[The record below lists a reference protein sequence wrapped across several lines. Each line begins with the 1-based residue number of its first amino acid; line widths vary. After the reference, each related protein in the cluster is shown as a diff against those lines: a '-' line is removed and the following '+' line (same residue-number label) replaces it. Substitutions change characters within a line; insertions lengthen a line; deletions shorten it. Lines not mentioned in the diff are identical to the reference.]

1 MQDSNPVNSKS
12 EENQPVMPQSES
24 RSEMAIVN
32 QIDELVSSFRER
44 ARSYDDASAFPRENF
59 DDLRRLDLVALTADQ
74 ASGGRGLWSEGAFLP
89 YYEILEALAYAD
101 SSTAQLI
108 QVHSHALGYVSRHAD
123 ATQRERYL
131 VPIVQGKLLLA
142 SVGSETAP
150 STTASGVYN
159 SELTPEGDGFRLTCT
174 KHFASLAPDADWL
187 LIWTA
192 VPGDEPYPDRTVTVL
207 VPRDAPEVTLV
218 DEWDVMGMRP
228 TVSWGV
234 RIEGFRVEPEAVI
247 GTPGAWVNR
256 DPRTFTLAFA
266 ANHVGVARAAL
277 DFASEW
283 AHARPYLG
291 ESDLVQAAIGE
302 MASQV
307 FAARS
312 AVFAAGSA
320 WDTGDWRQ
328 AETQSL
334 MAVHL
339 AKNAGLG
346 VTRRAFEICGARA
359 AFRLYPLE
367 TWYRDIRTLTLHVRD
382 DMQMRELGRGI
393 LAGDGAS
400 KAALDTS
407 VIQVRNA

>member
-1 MQDSNPVNSKS
+1 
-12 EENQPVMPQSES
+12 MPQSAS
-24 RSEMAIVN
+24 RSEEAVVAKIE
-32 QIDELVSSFRER
+32 QLVTAFRER
-44 ARSYDDASAFPRENF
+44 ARSYDEASAFPRENF
-59 DDLRRLDLVALTADQ
+59 DDLRRLDLVALTADE
-74 ASGGRGLWSEGAFLP
+74 AAGGRGLWSEGAFLP
-89 YYEILEALAYAD
+89 YYKILEALAYAD
-101 SSTAQLI
+101 SSTGQLI
-108 QVHSHALGYVSRHAD
+108 QVHSHALGYISRHAD
-123 ATQRERYL
+123 AVQRERYL
-131 VPIVQGKLLLA
+131 VPIVQGRQLLA

-150 STTASGVYN
+150 TTTSSGAYS
-159 SELTPEGDGFRLTCT
+159 SELTPDGDGFRLTCT
-174 KHFASLAPDADWL
+174 KHFASLAPNADWL

-192 VPGDEPYPDRTVTVL
+192 VPGTDAYPDRTVTVL
-207 VPRDAPEVTLV
+207 VPRNAPEVTLV

-234 RIEGFRVEPEAVI
+234 RIEDFPVEPEAVI
-247 GTPGAWVNR
+247 GKPGAWVND

-283 AHARPYLG
+283 ARERPYLG
-291 ESDLVQAAIGE
+291 DSDLVQAAIGE
-302 MASQV
+302 MAAQV
-307 FAARS
+307 YAARS

-320 WDTGDWRQ
+320 WDAGDWRQ
-328 AETQSL
+328 AEAQSL

-382 DMQMRELGRGI
+382 DVQMRELGRGI
-393 LAGDGAS
+393 IAGDGAS

-407 VIQVRNA
+407 VIQGRNA